1 MVGEGAAMAAAMAA
15 LLVQIRRFDRH
26 HHRVLGGCQRSAAL
40 PCKSIAY
47 SIE

>member
-26 HHRVLGGCQRSAAL
+26 HHRVLGGANDRRHYNVNLSL
-40 PCKSIAY
+40 IL
-47 SIE
+47 

>member
-26 HHRVLGGCQRSAAL
+26 HHRVLGGGL
-40 PCKSIAY
+40 PTIGG
-47 SIE
+47 ITM